1 MPTRTTSNERAAVA
15 LPASRRRTLA
25 LAAALGL
32 AAAAAACSGRDR
44 ARRQVDADLGHD
56 LDLASTTGIEL
67 ANRGGRGTQ
76 VVSAIEETPRTAPHH
91 SSSPKPTSA
100 GHRRHKVAKKQEADA
115 PPATVMVADHEV
127 MGPASVEKAA
137 GSDSTSN
144 APSTEGPNAG
154 PAITPEPQPY
164 PAGGGGDAGRG
175 NGGGGG
181 GVIGI
186 IGAIL
191 RDAGRGNG
199 GGGGGVI
206 GIIGAILRGGMGGV
220 DRCDERHGHG
230 RHGGGGV
237 IVVPGGGPPMIPSI
251 PDRQGGGGW
260 PGGGRVSLPRR

>member
-32 AAAAAACSGRDR
+32 AAAVAACSGRDR

-67 ANRGGRGTQ
+67 ANRGGAGTQ
-76 VVSAIEETPRTAPHH
+76 VVSAIEETPRTAPRH

-127 MGPASVEKAA
+127 MGPASTEKAA

-144 APSTEGPNAG
+144 APSTDGPNAG

-191 RDAGRGNG
+191 R
-199 GGGGGVI
+199 
-206 GIIGAILRGGMGGV
+206 GGMGGV

-230 RHGGGGV
+230 RHGGIGGGV
-237 IVVPGGGPPMIPSI
+237 IVHDGGPMIPTV
-251 PDRQGGGGW
+251 PDRQGGGW